1 MKKPQF
7 FNRSELTAT
16 LWAFRKEFMIVGV
29 LSFLANLLMLAPTL
43 YMLQI
48 FDRVLVSQSELTLL
62 AVSIITLF
70 LFGVMAC
77 SEWLR
82 SRVLVRAGMRFDEQL
97 STRVFNASFEN
108 YLRQSST
115 NPSRAF
121 NDLIQIRQFITGTGI
136 FALFDAPWA
145 PIYIGVTFL
154 LHPLLGF
161 ISLIF
166 AVVQAALAW
175 FGHRQT
181 VAPAEEASKVNS
193 ETSSYLQSK
202 LRNVEVL
209 ESMGMITN
217 LQSRWNKKYEL
228 WIDKNSA
235 SQGLTN
241 RVTAWSK
248 FIRYSQQ
255 SLALGAGALL
265 VIDGQLSPG
274 AMIAANVLMGRALA
288 PIDQLV
294 GTWRSFITCKNS
306 FARLETLLKD
316 YPERDTAL
324 KRVGPTGEMTLL
336 QVFANASGRAT
347 PILKNISFEVPAGSV
362 VAVLGPSGSGKS
374 TLAKVMVGIW
384 PEVTGETL
392 LNGLP
397 IQSWNRID
405 LGPHLGYLPQDVE
418 LFEGSIAENIA
429 RLGEVDSD
437 KVIAAA
443 RSAGMHEMILR
454 FPKGYDTP
462 IGEAGNLLSGGQRQR
477 IGLARAIYGEPSLI
491 VLDEPNANLDD
502 AGEAALLRTVREL
515 KAKGKTVFLIT
526 HRPGAIAV
534 ADRLMVLRDGEIYVD
549 GPKEAVVAS
558 MRAPSASNATPSTA
572 APLTTVLP
580 AGPTISPLS
589 PQPA

>member
-1 MKKPQF
+1 MKKTTF

-16 LWAFRKEFMIVGV
+16 LWAFRQEFLIVGV
-29 LSFLANLLMLAPTL
+29 LSFLTNLLMLAPTL

-48 FDRVLVSQSELTLL
+48 FDRVLTSQSGLTLL
-62 AVSIITLF
+62 AVSLITLF

-97 STRVFNASFEN
+97 STRVFNASFEAN
-108 YLRQSST
+108 LSQSST
-115 NPSRAF
+115 APSRAF
-121 NDLIQIRQFITGTGI
+121 GDLIQIRQFMTGSGI

-145 PIYIGVTFL
+145 PIYIAVTFL
-154 LHPLLGF
+154 LHPWLG
-161 ISLIF
+161 ILALVF
-166 AVVQAALAW
+166 AVIQAALAW
-175 FGHRQT
+175 FGHRHT
-181 VAPAEEASKVNS
+181 VAPAEDAAKAGS
-193 ETSSYLQSK
+193 ETTSYLQSK

-209 ESMGMITN
+209 ESMGMIGN
-217 LQSRWNKKYEL
+217 LQQRWNQKYQA
-228 WIDKNSA
+228 WMGKNSSA
-235 SQGLTN
+235 LGLTH

-248 FIRYSQQ
+248 FIRYTQQ
-255 SLALGAGALL
+255 SLSLGAGALL

-294 GTWRSFITCKNS
+294 GTWRGFVTSQAAFE
-306 FARLETLLKD
+306 RLEKLLLE
-316 YPERDTAL
+316 YPERDPAL
-324 KRVGPTGEMTLL
+324 SRVAPTGAITLRH
-336 QVFANASGRAT
+336 VVARAEGRTT
-347 PILKNISFEVPAGSV
+347 PILKNISFAVPAGTV

-374 TLAKVMVGIW
+374 TLARAMIGIW
-384 PEVTGETL
+384 PDVAGEVL
-392 LNGLP
+392 LDDMPLER
-397 IQSWNRID
+397 WNRTE

-429 RLGEVDSD
+429 RLGEVDSV
-437 KVIAAA
+437 KVIEAA
-443 RSAGMHEMILR
+443 RCAGMHDMILR

-502 AGEAALLRTVREL
+502 AGETALLQTVLEL

-534 ADRLMVLRDGEIYVD
+534 ADRLIILRDGEIFAD
-549 GPKEAVVAS
+549 GPKEDVLAAL
-558 MRAPSASNATPSTA
+558 RQPGPPTSTA
-572 APLTTVLP
+572 PPAPTLD
-580 AGPTISPLS
+580 S

>member
-1 MKKPQF
+1 MKRANF
-7 FNRSELTAT
+7 FNRSELTT
-16 LWAFRKEFMIVGV
+16 TIWAFRKEFLIVGL
-29 LSFLANLLMLAPTL
+29 LSFLANLLMLAPTI
-43 YMLQI
+43 YMLQV
-48 FDRVLVSQSELTLL
+48 FDRVLISQNELTLL

-121 NDLIQIRQFITGTGI
+121 GDLIQIRQFMTGSGI

-145 PIYIGVTFL
+145 PIYIAVTFL
-154 LHPLLGF
+154 LHPWLGF
-161 ISLIF
+161 LSLLF
-166 AVVQAALAW
+166 AVIQGALAW
-175 FGHRQT
+175 FGHRKT
-181 VAPAEEASKVNS
+181 VLPSEDAANASS
-193 ETSSYLQSK
+193 ETTSYLQSK
-202 LRNVEVL
+202 LRNAEVL
-209 ESMGMITN
+209 ESMGMIGN
-217 LQSRWNKKYEL
+217 LQSRWNSKYMAGM
-228 WIDKNSA
+228 DKNSA
-235 SQGLTN
+235 AQSLTH
-241 RVTAWSK
+241 RVAAWSK

-255 SLALGAGALL
+255 SLALGVGALL

-294 GTWRSFITCKNS
+294 NTWRSFISCKNS
-306 FARLETLLKD
+306 FVRLEKLLTA
-316 YPERDTAL
+316 YPERDPAL
-324 KRVGPTGEMTLL
+324 KRVGPSGRITLNE
-336 QVFANASGRAT
+336 VVAGAPGRAT
-347 PILKNISFEVPAGSV
+347 PILKNVSFTVPAGTV
-362 VAVLGPSGSGKS
+362 VAMLGPSGSGKS
-374 TLAKVMVGIW
+374 TLARVMVGIW
-384 PEVTGETL
+384 PDAIGETL
-392 LNGLP
+392 LDGLP
-397 IQSWNRID
+397 IQSWSRTD

-429 RLGEVDSD
+429 RLGDVDSA

-443 RSAGMHEMILR
+443 RCAGMHEMVLR
-454 FPKGYDTP
+454 FPKGYDTS
-462 IGEAGNLLSGGQRQR
+462 IGESGNLLSGGQRQR

-502 AGEAALLRTVREL
+502 AGEDALLNTVREL

-534 ADRLMVLRDGEIYVD
+534 ADRLMVLRDGELFAD
-549 GPKEAVVAS
+549 GPKDVVLAALRTTGSQPPPVTPAS
-558 MRAPSASNATPSTA
+558 T
-572 APLTTVLP
+572 
-580 AGPTISPLS
+580 LS
-589 PQPA
+589 PKLA